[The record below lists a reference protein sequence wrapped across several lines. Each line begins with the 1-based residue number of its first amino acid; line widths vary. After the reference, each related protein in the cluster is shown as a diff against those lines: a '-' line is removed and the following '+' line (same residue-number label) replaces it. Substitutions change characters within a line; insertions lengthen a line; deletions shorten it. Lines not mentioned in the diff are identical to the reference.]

1 MEGNRTVNK
10 GDIYRHFKNKLY
22 QVVAVAYHS
31 ETKEKYV
38 VYQALYG
45 DFKTYIRP
53 FDMFMSEVD
62 HVKYPD
68 VSQKYRFEKVEL
80 DNAGKITWCES
91 SSEQTLSDSFGDSET
106 SGEMQADF
114 YENPDDTVKSQE
126 TARVNPYLLE
136 FLDKESIKDKIE
148 YINTI
153 KSKVD
158 NRLISDIAAA
168 LDLTIGDGDRDDRF
182 RQLVSCLKTMARF
195 ECGRLR

>member
-68 VSQKYRFEKVEL
+68 VSQKNRFEKVEL

-91 SSEQTLSDSFGDSET
+91 SSEQTLSDSFSDNET